1 MYTLNDYLND
11 FDSEHFNKTGK
22 IVTNADL
29 GKTESDYNKERGVN
43 VVDNNTMNTLLSQVK
58 KTAIQINDNGGLDYA
73 FNNEDSDCF
82 ALYELLVKYIDE
94 VFYKICEEQN
104 LSVDKYYPIIESA
117 IKAELPTFTY

>member
-1 MYTLNDYLND
+1 MSHTKLL
-11 FDSEHFNKTGK
+11 
-22 IVTNADL
+22 
-29 GKTESDYNKERGVN
+29 
-43 VVDNNTMNTLLSQVK
+43 VDNNTMNTLLSQVK

-94 VFYKICEEQN
+94 VFYKICEKEN